1 MKRTLRH
8 IVAIGG
14 VAVATLL
21 LTSAAGD
28 NTYKLG
34 KSVEVLVNLLRN
46 INLFYV
52 DEMPSEKIMNAA
64 AEGMTKILDPYT
76 EYIPAER
83 MAEDAS
89 ASVSAESLLF
99 GVEEDVPETAE

>member
-14 VAVATLL
+14 IAVATLL

-52 DEMPSEKIMNAA
+52 D
-64 AEGMTKILDPYT
+64 D
-76 EYIPAER
+76 
-83 MAEDAS
+83 
-89 ASVSAESLLF
+89 
-99 GVEEDVPETAE
+99 VEPD